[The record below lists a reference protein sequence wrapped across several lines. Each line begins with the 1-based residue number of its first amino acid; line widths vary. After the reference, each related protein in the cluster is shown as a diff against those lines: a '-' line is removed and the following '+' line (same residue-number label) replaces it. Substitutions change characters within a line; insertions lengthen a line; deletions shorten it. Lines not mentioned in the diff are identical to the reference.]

1 MHRPRIGVL
10 ALMLAATLV
19 ACDVHE
25 PVSIPPGATEVHIEL
40 DAERV
45 GLTPASVPP
54 GEVYLVLEGPG
65 QAWELVSRGSAATD
79 MRSPLDA
86 AQVERVRAGD
96 LQSTTIELFQVT
108 CAPDDW
114 TAESRWEGC
123 GNVTRLTLRPGLY
136 LIRTP
141 GGEPGVVVPSAV
153 LEVGG

>member
-65 QAWELVSRGSAATD
+65 QGWELVSRGSAATEK
-79 MRSPLDA
+79 RSPLDA

-114 TAESRWEGC
+114 TAQ
-123 GNVTRLTLRPGLY
+123 VTVSQARAERPIAPMAATA
-136 LIRTP
+136 IRMRMIM
-141 GGEPGVVVPSAV
+141 GGAVARREPRGT
-153 LEVGG
+153 